1 MPDVLIAGGNPGEND
16 LRQVSEQLGITA
28 RGLPP
33 RLVARREPAELSP
46 QHDRLEGIEPGIEPD
61 SEVLVAT
68 LGSVVAEQANPP
80 RVLG

>member
-1 MPDVLIAGGNPGEND
+1 MPDVLIAGRDPGEND

-33 RLVARREPAELSP
+33 RLVTRREPAELSP

-68 LGSVVAEQANPP
+68 LGSMVAEQANPP